1 MPKKLSFAALFAVLI
16 VAGLIVKNAPAGE
29 DKKAAPAV
37 EEKKAADPKA
47 APAAEKKAE
56 DAQAA
61 PSLATEE
68 ELKDAPEFIKYEKA
82 KLGPVKFPHHVHAKT
97 FGCKACH
104 ADEKPLFPNKI
115 DPAAAMKMADMYAGK
130 GCGSCHDGKD
140 HGDHKKVFSS
150 KMCMKCH
157 KKEKPAK

>member
-1 MPKKLSFAALFAVLI
+1 MQKKLSFAALFAVLI

-29 DKKAAPAV
+29 DKKSKPAA
-37 EEKKAADPKA
+37 EEKKA

-56 DAQAA
+56 EAKAA

-68 ELKDAPEFIKYEKA
+68 ELKGAPEFIKYEKA
-82 KLGPVKFPHHVHAKT
+82 KLGPVKFPHHGHAKML
-97 FGCKACH
+97 GCKSCH

-140 HGDHKKVFSS
+140 HGDFKKVFAS

-157 KKEKPAK
+157 KKETPAK